1 MTITDSQLARLD
13 LVRMRLMVEA
23 EHYLRGAA
31 ATDTSPELRSVLT
44 GVYTALLGYVE
55 MLKKIEEPKA
65 VADADSEL
73 VMWDS
78 SKQGNEGY

>member
-1 MTITDSQLARLD
+1 VTITDSQLARLD

-44 GVYTALLGYVE
+44 KLGARCATAANDLCDLYRD
-55 MLKKIEEPKA
+55 IRDQP
-65 VADADSEL
+65 
-73 VMWDS
+73 
-78 SKQGNEGY
+78 

>member
-23 EHYLRGAA
+23 EHLRGAA

-44 GVYTALLGYVE
+44 KLGARCATAANDLCDLYRD
-55 MLKKIEEPKA
+55 IRDQP
-65 VADADSEL
+65 
-73 VMWDS
+73 
-78 SKQGNEGY
+78 